1 MWRRAAAE
9 VYCVAAKLSRP
20 GYQARP
26 TLMRRILILCFL
38 LLVLAG
44 GAQAQ
49 ETRIAAIVND
59 DVVSLDDLSNR
70 MRLVMR
76 SSGIEDTPE
85 NRQRMSGQVLRSM
98 IDEKLQ
104 LQEEKRLNVSVS
116 KEEVEDAFRRIE
128 QNNNMPKGALDQF
141 LSDAGIPRTA
151 LTDQITAS
159 LGWGKLVRGR
169 LMQDVTISEEEV
181 NEVVTQL
188 QQNADVPQDRVAE
201 IFLAIDN
208 PGQEDDA
215 KHLADRLIQQIT
227 GGSKFG
233 AVAQQFSQSPSA
245 TQGGDIGWVA
255 PSQLLPELGKALEKM
270 KPGQMSYPIRT
281 PAGYYIL
288 YLVDSRKLGQP
299 DPNEAQLSLV
309 QVTLPVPQNATS
321 EEQQQ
326 LLIDAQQISSSA
338 KSCGELAKIGRERAP
353 QSSREIPSIK
363 AGDLPLQMRQVVL
376 GLAVAEASKPM
387 PAPGGIAI
395 VMVCDR
401 KDPPGGLPSREEI
414 TEQLGRIRLDALAR
428 RYLRDLRRSAYVDI
442 RG

>member
-1 MWRRAAAE
+1 
-9 VYCVAAKLSRP
+9 
-20 GYQARP
+20 
-26 TLMRRILILCFL
+26 MRRILVLAFL
-38 LLVLAG
+38 LLLAG
-44 GAQAQ
+44 GAEAQ

-85 NRQRMSGQVLRSM
+85 NRQRMSGQVLRSL
-98 IDEKLQ
+98 IDEKLEM
-104 LQEEKRLNVSVS
+104 QEVKRLNVSVS
-116 KEEVEDAFRRIE
+116 KDEVDQAFHRIE

-141 LSDAGIPRTA
+141 LSDAGIPRSS

-159 LGWGKLVRGR
+159 LGWSKLVQGR
-169 LMQDVTISEEEV
+169 LLQEVTISEEEV
-181 NEVVTQL
+181 NEVVNQL
-188 QQNADVPQDRVAE
+188 KDNADLPQDRVSE
-201 IFLAIDN
+201 IFIAIDN
-208 PGQEDDA
+208 PSQAEDA
-215 KHLADRLIQQIT
+215 KRTADRLVEQIT
-227 GGSKFG
+227 GGAKFG

-245 TQGGDIGWVA
+245 AQSGDIGWVT

-270 KPGQMSYPIRT
+270 KPGQISYPIRT
-281 PAGYYIL
+281 TAGYYIL
-288 YLVDSRKLGQP
+288 YLLDSRKLGQP

-309 QVTLPVPQNATS
+309 QVTLPVPQTATS

-326 LLIDAQQISSSA
+326 ILLQAQQISSSA
-338 KSCGELAKIGRERAP
+338 RSCGELAKIGRERAP
-353 QSSREIPSIK
+353 QSSREIPSIR
-363 AGDLPLQMRQVVL
+363 AAELPLQMRQVVL
-376 GLAVAEASKPM
+376 GLAIAEASKPM

-395 VMVCDR
+395 VMVCER

-428 RYLRDLRRSAYVDI
+428 RYLRDLKRSAYVDI